1 LRSIGLIDPSRLKKE
16 AFMYDLAF
24 IALGLGL
31 IGLLCAYANALKN
44 V

>member
-1 LRSIGLIDPSRLKKE
+1 
-16 AFMYDLAF
+16 MYDLAF